1 MSEHHLPSRRRL
13 LLGTAALPLLAT
25 TGCALVP
32 FEALPPLARSPL
44 PGPGPAT
51 RMRAPAV
58 GQRWTYA
65 QFNQFNSALLDTVTE
80 SVASVGGS
88 SGESTVV
95 ARRSASG
102 RDLPQET
109 HRAWG
114 QLLRDAAWDY
124 PLNFDEA
131 VPLWPAAWV
140 PGSRQALF
148 TRYRMDGGSFRFS
161 IQVQAD
167 SMGWER
173 VTVQAGTFS
182 ALRVER
188 LIRLQHEDFTRLD
201 TIRRDRLWLAPEVG
215 RFVARETSGRYLLGG
230 NGFDSQAESLEDH
243 FRWELTGWA

>member
-88 SGESTVV
+88 TGESTVV

-102 RDLPQET
+102 RELPYRPCQVGP
-109 HRAWG
+109 R
-114 QLLRDAAWDY
+114 L
-124 PLNFDEA
+124 
-131 VPLWPAAWV
+131 
-140 PGSRQALF
+140 ALP
-148 TRYRMDGGSFRFS
+148 S
-161 IQVQAD
+161 
-167 SMGWER
+167 
-173 VTVQAGTFS
+173 
-182 ALRVER
+182 
-188 LIRLQHEDFTRLD
+188 
-201 TIRRDRLWLAPEVG
+201 RLWQ
-215 RFVARETSGRYLLGG
+215 ARQPLFCAS
-230 NGFDSQAESLEDH
+230 
-243 FRWELTGWA
+243 

>member
-1 MSEHHLPSRRRL
+1 MSEHTPTHTHSRRRL
-13 LLGTAALPLLAT
+13 LLGAAALPLLAT

-44 PGPGPAT
+44 PGPGPDA

-65 QFNQFNSALLDTVTE
+65 LLNQFNSAQLDTVTE
-80 SVASVGGS
+80 SVASAGDTV
-88 SGESTVV
+88 VV

-102 RDLPQET
+102 RDLPEER
-109 HRAWG
+109 HGRWG

-124 PLNFDEA
+124 PLNLDEP

-140 PGSRQALF
+140 PGSRQSLF
-148 TRYRMDGGSFRFS
+148 TRYRMDGGSFRFA

-173 VTVQAGTFS
+173 ITVKAGSFS

-201 TIRRDRLWLAPEVG
+201 TVRRDRLWLAPEVG